1 MFKLKTMLNKF
12 HIKRN
17 EMMIK
22 AVQEQRK
29 KQLSLKKEV
38 QEQFE
43 RSRHDRRD
51 DDKPNQSK

>member
-1 MFKLKTMLNKF
+1 MLNKF